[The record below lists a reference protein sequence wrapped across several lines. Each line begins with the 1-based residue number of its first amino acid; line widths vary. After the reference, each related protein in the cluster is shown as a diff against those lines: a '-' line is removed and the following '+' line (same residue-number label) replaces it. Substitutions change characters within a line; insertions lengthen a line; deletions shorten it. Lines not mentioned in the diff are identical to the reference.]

1 MWISGLM
8 LKNILVERQKV
19 SIRKLTL
26 NGVELNDIK
35 TLRQNGI
42 FQDNEVLLCISE
54 PMVDIIIREQ

>member
-1 MWISGLM
+1 M